1 MVRRPTQSDVA
12 QAAGVSRG
20 AVSLALS
27 GSPGVGEETRE
38 RIRAVAAELGYVRNL
53 GAAALAGQF
62 ESALGVVLPDL
73 RNPFFESLVAQI
85 QHRGVS
91 HDRLPLF
98 VTALDDP
105 DQEAMVMRKLH
116 ELRVAGIIVVS
127 PVSPPEHLATMSGIL
142 PIASI
147 GTEPIG
153 GCADVVH
160 MDEDRAALLISEHVR
175 AGGWRK
181 VLHLSGMPG
190 PGDVWVDRRRRAL
203 EEAFKDM
210 PFTHVAVR
218 DDALI
223 HPVIRARNP
232 EDSAEPLA
240 IVAHNDL
247 TAMDVISAVR
257 SLGLVPGRDVAVIG
271 FDDTHMAARPE
282 FSLTSIHQDAGDLSQ
297 IALDM
302 LRERAANPTEPGRE
316 AVLAPTLTVRSS
328 S

>member
-116 ELRVAGIIVVS
+116 ELRVAGIIVV
-127 PVSPPEHLATMSGIL
+127 
-142 PIASI
+142 
-147 GTEPIG
+147 
-153 GCADVVH
+153 
-160 MDEDRAALLISEHVR
+160 
-175 AGGWRK
+175 
-181 VLHLSGMPG
+181 
-190 PGDVWVDRRRRAL
+190 
-203 EEAFKDM
+203 
-210 PFTHVAVR
+210 
-218 DDALI
+218 
-223 HPVIRARNP
+223 
-232 EDSAEPLA
+232 
-240 IVAHNDL
+240 
-247 TAMDVISAVR
+247 
-257 SLGLVPGRDVAVIG
+257 
-271 FDDTHMAARPE
+271 
-282 FSLTSIHQDAGDLSQ
+282 
-297 IALDM
+297 
-302 LRERAANPTEPGRE
+302 
-316 AVLAPTLTVRSS
+316 
-328 S
+328 

>member
-12 QAAGVSRG
+12 RAAGVSRG

-27 GSPGVGEETRE
+27 GSPGVGEDTRE

-73 RNPFFESLVAQI
+73 RNPFFESLVAEI

-91 HDRLPLF
+91 NDRLPLF

-105 DQEAMVMRKLH
+105 EQEMMVMRKLH
-116 ELRVAGIIVVS
+116 ELRVGGIVVVS
-127 PVSPPEHLATMSGIL
+127 PVSSREHLIKMSEIL
-142 PIASI
+142 PIAVI
-147 GTEPIG
+147 GSEPIG
-153 GCADVVH
+153 GCVDVVH
-160 MDEDRAALLISEHVR
+160 MDEDHAARLISEHVR
-175 AGGWRK
+175 AGGWKR
-181 VLHLSGMPG
+181 VLHLSGMAG
-190 PGDVWVDRRRRAL
+190 PGDVWVERRRRAL
-203 EEAFKDM
+203 AEAFKDIH
-210 PFTHVAVR
+210 FTHVAVR
-218 DDALI
+218 SDDMI
-223 HPVIRARNP
+223 HPVVGAQDPGNR
-232 EDSAEPLA
+232 AEPLA

-247 TAMDVISAVR
+247 TAIDIVTAVR
-257 SLGLVPGRDVAVIG
+257 GLGLVPGRDVAIIG

-282 FSLTSIHQDAGDLSQ
+282 FGLTSIHQDAGDLSQ
-297 IALDM
+297 ISLDM
-302 LRERAANPTEPGRE
+302 LHERAADPTAPGRE